1 MASIAIRA
9 IIPCSII
16 QLINYFCAMYEPIS
30 NQQLIDIANEFG
42 TPVYVYHAE
51 KIAEQYNKLT
61 DAFKDHPTK
70 FFYACKALTNIN
82 ILKYVR
88 SLGGLLDCVSI
99 NEVNLGLLA
108 GFTPDQI
115 LFTPNCVDF
124 KEIQEGV
131 AAGVRINIDSISI
144 LEQFGNK
151 YGKTYPV
158 CIRINPHIVAGGN
171 YKISTGH
178 IDSKFGISI
187 HQLRHIER
195 IVKTTGLHVQGL
207 HMHTGS
213 EIKDIEV
220 FLQGLDVMFGI
231 AEKFEGLDFIDLGS
245 GFKVAYKE
253 DDQETD
259 VKTLGR
265 RVAEAAKKFEEEYHK
280 VLEIWF
286 EPGKY
291 LVSECGSFI
300 VKANIVKQTTA
311 TVFVGVNSG
320 FNHLI
325 RPMFYESYHRISNI
339 SNPDGAKRIYTVVG
353 NICETDTFAWDRVL
367 NEVSEGDLLVFH
379 NAGAYGFEMSSNF
392 NSRLKP
398 AEVLVTNGKAKLIRK
413 ADEFKDLLRNQV
425 LD

>member
-1 MASIAIRA
+1 
-9 IIPCSII
+9 
-16 QLINYFCAMYEPIS
+16 MYEPIS
-30 NQQLIDIANEFG
+30 NNELAAIAAEFG

-51 KIAEQYNKLT
+51 KIADQYHKLT
-61 DAFKDHPTK
+61 EAFKGHPTK

-82 ILKYVR
+82 ILKYMR
-88 SLGGLLDCVSI
+88 SLGALLDCVSI
-99 NEVNLGLLA
+99 NEVKLGLMA
-108 GFTPDQI
+108 GYKPDQI

-124 KEIQEGV
+124 KEILEG
-131 AAGVRINIDSISI
+131 ASLGVRMNIDNISI
-144 LEQFGNK
+144 LEQFGHK
-151 YGKTYPV
+151 FGGTYPV
-158 CIRINPHIVAGGN
+158 CIRINPHIEAGGN

-187 HQLRHIER
+187 HQQRHIER
-195 IVKTTGLHVQGL
+195 IVKATGIHVQGL

-213 EIKDIEV
+213 EIKDIDV
-220 FLQGLDVMFGI
+220 FLRGLDIMFGI
-231 AEKFEGLDFIDLGS
+231 AANFKGLDFIDLGS
-245 GFKVAYKE
+245 GFKVAYKDE
-253 DDQETD
+253 DHETD
-259 VKTLGR
+259 VTTLGQK
-265 RVAEAAKKFEEEYHK
+265 VAEAAQEFEKEYDRK
-280 VLEIWF
+280 IELWF
-286 EPGKY
+286 EPGKF
-291 LVSECGSFI
+291 LVSECGSLV
-300 VKANIVKQTTA
+300 VKANVIKQTTA

-398 AEVLVTNGKAKLIRK
+398 AEVLVKDGKAKLIRK
-413 ADEFKDLLRNQV
+413 PDVFEDLLRNQV
-425 LD
+425 V